1 MREKILSVFS
11 FISEGIWDISPNS
24 PLAFIIYLFLITVFC
39 IILIF
44 YFAKKSKKQANSINN
59 SSKKEITLNDLLKI
73 ANNPKSSTADL
84 LTALMLF
91 NDKFVVA
98 QDKEK
103 SLEFFKKVLNHK
115 NRSKK
120 LFDYFHG
127 NILPKNITFKDAL
140 DELEKKALNNKVK

>member
-1 MREKILSVFS
+1 MRDKILSFFS
-11 FISEGIWDISPNS
+11 FISDGIWDISPNS

-39 IILIF
+39 IVLIF
-44 YFAKKSKKQANSINN
+44 YFAKKSKKKASVQNK
-59 SSKKEITLNDLLKI
+59 SKKELTLGDLLKI
-73 ANNPKSSTADL
+73 ANNPKSTTADL

-103 SLEFFKKVLNHK
+103 SLEFFEKVLNHK

-127 NILPKNITFKDAL
+127 NILPKNITFKDVL

>member
-1 MREKILSVFS
+1 LRDKILSFFS
-11 FISEGIWDISPNS
+11 FISDGIWDISPNS

-39 IILIF
+39 IVLIF
-44 YFAKKSKKQANSINN
+44 YFAKKSKKKASVQNK
-59 SSKKEITLNDLLKI
+59 SKKELTLGDLLKI
-73 ANNPKSSTADL
+73 ANNPKSTTADL

-103 SLEFFKKVLNHK
+103 SLEFFEKVLNHK

-127 NILPKNITFKDAL
+127 NILPKNITFKDVL